1 MGEVVCRFGRCVF
14 FCRVRLSRF
23 LGERGAFRGG
33 DDADIGMMRVDSL
46 CDLILPFSAK
56 GVDKTGKV

>member
-1 MGEVVCRFGRCVF
+1 MSFWKVRF
-14 FCRVRLSRF
+14 FCRVQLSRF

>member
-1 MGEVVCRFGRCVF
+1 M
-14 FCRVRLSRF
+14 VRLSRF
-23 LGERGAFRGG
+23 LGEWGAFRGG

>member
-1 MGEVVCRFGRCVF
+1 MSFWKVRG

-23 LGERGAFRGG
+23 WGERGAFRGG
-33 DDADIGMMRVDSL
+33 DDADIGMMRLDSL
-46 CDLILPFSAK
+46 WDLILSFSAK